1 MAAYTNRQITEAY
14 IASKFNKGE
23 TAKRL
28 GICQQHISGLLNTR
42 PGLKEMF
49 AEAEEMRIDAAE
61 VVLQD
66 LITNK
71 DFRAVKFF
79 LETKGSKRGFGRKIE
94 VINDENQ
101 RKFSSV
107 KMVDGE
113 KIIELK

>member
-1 MAAYTNRQITEAY
+1 MAAYTNRQITQAY
-14 IASKFNKGE
+14 INAKFDKKE
-23 TAKRL
+23 TAKLL
-28 GICQQHISGLLNTR
+28 GISHQHIYGLLNTR
-42 PGLKEMF
+42 EGLKDMF
-49 AEAEEMRIDAAE
+49 TEAEEMRIDAAE

-66 LITNK
+66 LIINK